1 MCGRRTGRDS
11 SRKRRNVRACSRAM
25 HPQRASGMP
34 KTPQEA
40 RDPARSSALMDAS
53 SDAISQDHR
62 GNGVLRY
69 LDRSHPSFAIGASS
83 RMHRLARNAYRRMPQ
98 HCNRTVPTAILPCH
112 LRLSSV
118 LRHLRYR
125 ILVPSSMSCPP
136 RLPSAPIVRI
146 PLSAPC
152 HRRPSSAS
160 RCPAYRPNDH
170 IRTTPNIETISKYI
184 ISDHGANFD

>member
-98 HCNRTVPTAILPCH
+98 HCNRTAPTAILPCL

-136 RLPSAPIVRI
+136 RLPSARAKARETANSVFPLPKWPVTAIFRGPERI
-146 PLSAPC
+146 
-152 HRRPSSAS
+152 SSRKS
-160 RCPAYRPNDH
+160 SISNH
-170 IRTTPNIETISKYI
+170 IKTQK
-184 ISDHGANFD
+184 